1 MITLLLAGAIAAE
14 LPPTITDPAQ
24 RRAAQQCQPVVA
36 RKVAGE
42 VSDMTVSQLRRIGR
56 ETIVKGT
63 VSVLK
68 RPATRPGELTPTHII
83 NAPYSYEC
91 RLGRGAARVKVSP
104 RNF

>member
-1 MITLLLAGAIAAE
+1 MITLLLMAALAAE
-14 LPPTITDPAQ
+14 LPPTITDPAE
-24 RRAAQQCQPVVA
+24 RRAAQQCQPVLA

-42 VSDMTVSQLRRIGR
+42 VSEMTVRRLRRIGR

-68 RPATRPGELTPTHII
+68 RPATRPGELTPTHVI

-91 RLGRGAARVKVSP
+91 RLGRGAPRVKVSP
-104 RNF
+104 TNF